1 MLLLLPSSLLRT
13 LIPPLPPHLLDRV
26 INLLCSPNKMSS
38 MSRHYKSPKSALNL
52 KTNKQTMW
60 VFIVL
65 FLFPTCVTV
74 VAAYCWKNHASFS
87 LQEGRNP
94 QPFGIMQNPFT
105 YLGEGSNYWYPLS
118 TSLPPTPRTTVPE
131 LKIPRKPLCNSRIAR
146 VGGGSW
152 VIHW

>member
-1 MLLLLPSSLLRT
+1 MLLPSSLLRT
-13 LIPPLPPHLLDRV
+13 LISPLPPHLLDRV
-26 INLLCSPNKMSS
+26 INLPCSSNKMSS
-38 MSRHYKSPKSALNL
+38 MSRHYKSPKECHKLES
-52 KTNKQTMW
+52 KQTMW
-60 VFIVL
+60 VCLCYF
-65 FLFPTCVTV
+65 FPTCVTI

-94 QPFGIMQNPFT
+94 QPFGIMQNPFI

-131 LKIPRKPLCNSRIAR
+131 LKITRKPLCNSRIAR

-152 VIHW
+152 LIHW